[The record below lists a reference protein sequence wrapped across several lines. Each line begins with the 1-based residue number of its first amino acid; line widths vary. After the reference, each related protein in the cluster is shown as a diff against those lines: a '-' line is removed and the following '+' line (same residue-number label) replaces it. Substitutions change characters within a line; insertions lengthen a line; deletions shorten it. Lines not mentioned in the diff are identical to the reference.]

1 VVTYDARSF
10 SAGQA
15 CGTRVAGCV
24 ARLAALEL
32 ITEERWWNRWSRR
45 LIARA
50 FIALAEEMEG
60 TADASP
66 PEPIEEGA
74 RGSFLQ

>member
-32 ITEERWWNRWSRR
+32 IADERWWSRWRR
-45 LIARA
+45 RSIARA
-50 FIALAEEMEG
+50 LITLAEEMEG
-60 TADASP
+60 TADANLRES
-66 PEPIEEGA
+66 A
-74 RGSFLQ
+74 